1 MVTLR
6 KVDFQS
12 WKRHSL
18 VVKLAKDLFYFLKDV
33 LTFQSDGERIYKFSK
48 VNARRKRSR
57 GVSLPLFLTGRIRSL
72 IFNLCLPLFPFSDPS
87 GKKKKKKAITSSS
100 VTPYLWHFPLL
111 PWTGAGLQGQG
122 QVPSA
127 SFMMRGTVSRSQRWQ
142 KALPWAHWCNGNV
155 LYLDCPVNT
164 LVVIWSSSFTSCCHR
179 GNSVKGT

>member
-87 GKKKKKKAITSSS
+87 GKKKKKKGNYFLFSDA
-100 VTPYLWHFPLL
+100 LL
-111 PWTGAGLQGQG
+111 
-122 QVPSA
+122 V
-127 SFMMRGTVSRSQRWQ
+127 
-142 KALPWAHWCNGNV
+142 ALPTSTLNWSRAAGPGSGSFCILHGARDREPEPTLTEGPPLSSLMQWKCSVSWLPCEYPSCDMV
-155 LYLDCPVNT
+155 L
-164 LVVIWSSSFTSCCHR
+164 
-179 GNSVKGT
+179 